1 MRTMALLAAI
11 IFVAASH
18 LACCGDVAGCRQVL
32 ITQTATVQSPEDR
45 FNIDT
50 SRISASWFEEISS
63 QNQCCGPLVRLRIRQ
78 DHRIKIILAPEEPIQ
93 INAERAATH
102 EADGGFLEHRP

>member
-1 MRTMALLAAI
+1 MRTTALLAAI
-11 IFVAASH
+11 TFVAASH
-18 LACCGDVAGCRQVL
+18 LACCGDVPGSRQVL

-50 SRISASWFEEISS
+50 SRIPASWFEEISS

-78 DHRIKIILAPEEPIQ
+78 EHRIRIILAPEEPIQ
-93 INAERAATH
+93 IKAEH